1 MLFHHARREF
11 KCFAAQCNPNLVGAV
26 SRAEVVLVD
35 NTFMIRRD
43 RRESFQDTGSRGG
56 ESTTKTLTA
65 VTKPVM
71 NADWEIRLK
80 DIEQGRNQEL

>member
-1 MLFHHARREF
+1 MLVQE
-11 KCFAAQCNPNLVGAV
+11 AAK
-26 SRAEVVLVD
+26 
-35 NTFMIRRD
+35 
-43 RRESFQDTGSRGG
+43 
-56 ESTTKTLTA
+56 STTKTLTA